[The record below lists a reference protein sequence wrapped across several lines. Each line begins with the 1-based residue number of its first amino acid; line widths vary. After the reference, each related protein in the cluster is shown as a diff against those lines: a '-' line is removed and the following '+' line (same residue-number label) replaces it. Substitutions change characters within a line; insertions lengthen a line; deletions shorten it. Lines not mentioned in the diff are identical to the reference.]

1 MQGLMACEKSKRSSK
16 TRQGMTSA
24 RKGGLVSCSVDLPVV
39 MHPPVVMQKPSMG
52 TDWAENAEN
61 ADEAQIVQLAYFL

>member
-1 MQGLMACEKSKRSSK
+1 MACEKSKRSSK

-24 RKGGLVSCSVDLPVV
+24 RKGGLVAFSVDL
-39 MHPPVVMQKPSMG
+39 PVVMQKPSMG
-52 TDWAENAEN
+52 TDWAENADN